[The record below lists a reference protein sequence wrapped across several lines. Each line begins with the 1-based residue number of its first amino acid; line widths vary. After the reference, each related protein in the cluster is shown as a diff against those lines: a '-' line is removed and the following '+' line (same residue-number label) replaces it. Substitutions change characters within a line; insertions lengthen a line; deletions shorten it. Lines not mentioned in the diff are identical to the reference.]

1 MEFPCAHCRRCAAGQ
16 GIIDELIFENRIE
29 PGTAMTSIHRHAL
42 VRHSA
47 TRMYGLVNDV
57 AAYPRRFSWCEGSQ
71 VIEQSDQHMLARL
84 DLRIAGLRTSF
95 TTRNTLVAPTR
106 IELQLVEG
114 PFRQL
119 RGLWV
124 FHTLSEDACKVSLS
138 MDFEVANKLVGSA
151 LAIGFQGLAD
161 RLVDDFCRQ
170 ADIAED

>member
-1 MEFPCAHCRRCAAGQ
+1 
-16 GIIDELIFENRIE
+16 
-29 PGTAMTSIHRHAL
+29 MTSIHRHAL

-47 TRMYGLVNDV
+47 ARMYGLVNDV
-57 AAYPRRFSWCEGSQ
+57 AAYPRRFSWCEDAQ
-71 VIEQSDQHMLARL
+71 VLEESDEHMLARL
-84 DLRIAGLRTSF
+84 DLRVAGLRVSF
-95 TTRNTLVAPTR
+95 TTRNALSAPNR

-119 RGLWV
+119 RGAWV

-151 LAIGFQGLAD
+151 LALGFQGLAD
-161 RLVDDFCRQ
+161 HLVDDFCRQ